1 MSFSPSIWS
10 RNNSGNNAQ
19 KSLKRDKGARGER
32 VGQADLWGQQQ
43 QQSFRLSMISV
54 RRVYCLD
61 VCLDAFNL
69 AVAGIARQSIKKGK
83 EL

>member
-1 MSFSPSIWS
+1 
-10 RNNSGNNAQ
+10 
-19 KSLKRDKGARGER
+19 
-32 VGQADLWGQQQ
+32 
-43 QQSFRLSMISV
+43 MISV